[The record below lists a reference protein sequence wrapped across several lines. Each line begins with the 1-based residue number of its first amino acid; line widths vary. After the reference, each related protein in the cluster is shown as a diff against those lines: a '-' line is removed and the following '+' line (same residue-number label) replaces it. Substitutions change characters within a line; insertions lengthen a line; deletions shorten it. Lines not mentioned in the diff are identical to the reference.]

1 MARNKY
7 EDDDELY
14 EAPASKAQNS
24 GWSQST
30 PSTQEHSQKSMEEE
44 KLQESLRLLE
54 DVQKVLEK
62 TLDLKGEAA
71 SMIKKVGDDMGVMIE
86 VFRKFHEESSSY
98 RENGMT
104 IDFRIS
110 DETKKAISHEFTI
123 TCEKAVSDTKKQLTD
138 ISQEIKKSLADE
150 SAAIVEDAQK
160 RIDKIKKENDE
171 FSEKQKEGDGLYL
184 GRVGFLTGTYLLFV
198 VISGYCA
205 SFYAVSVIQKEG
217 ELSDWISWWM
227 FCLVSPVIFWV
238 LRFIWR
244 KWL

>member
-62 TLDLKGEAA
+62 TLDLKGETAA
-71 SMIKKVGDDMGVMIE
+71 MVKKVGDDME
-86 VFRKFHEESSSY
+86 SLRELFRKFHEESSFY
-98 RENGMT
+98 REHGMA
-104 IDFRIS
+104 IDFTLS
-110 DETKKAISHEFTI
+110 EETQNVINHHFAM
-123 TCEKAVSDTKKQLTD
+123 TCENVLQDTKKQLTS

-160 RIDKIKKENDE
+160 RIDKIKKEYDE

-205 SFYAVSVIQKEG
+205 CIYGAGLIMKKG
-217 ELSDWISWWM
+217 ELREWISWWM
-227 FCLVSPVIFWV
+227 VCLFSPVVIWV
-238 LRFIWR
+238 LKFIWR
-244 KWL
+244 KLL

>member
-14 EAPASKAQNS
+14 EASASKAQNS

-30 PSTQEHSQKSMEEE
+30 PSTHEHSQKSMEEE

-86 VFRKFHEESSSY
+86 VFRKFHEESSFY

-110 DETKKAISHEFTI
+110 DETKKAISHEFAI

-150 SAAIVEDAQK
+150 SAAIVEDGQK
-160 RIDKIKKENDE
+160 RINKIKAEYEE
-171 FSEKQKEGDGLYL
+171 FIEKQKEGSGIYL
-184 GRVGFLTGTYLLFV
+184 GKVGYLTLTYLFFV
-198 VISGYCA
+198 VVSGYCA